1 MKAQAAKR
9 GADYNKE
16 SSAKRT
22 RSLRGW
28 REFRVKQSYLWMA
41 VAAGTVLMTG
51 CRNEEK
57 ATTPLPP
64 VTVTV
69 VEQSNGTNEVRYSG
83 NIMPRSQVNLA
94 FRIGGYVEKILT
106 TPGSGH
112 LIQEGDEVHRGEV
125 LVSLRQA
132 DYAAKVQEARA
143 QLSEAA
149 LNLNQANSQV
159 QEGEAALR
167 LAEANY
173 NRARNLFEK
182 QSLTRPDFDGAQA
195 QLDTVRSRMD
205 AARVLPK
212 LAHVK
217 SDAAQAMLHEAELA
231 MDDST
236 LKAPMSGVVLKRLVE
251 VGSLVG
257 PGSPAFAIADI
268 SSVKIVF
275 GAPDSLLSHLK
286 KGTAMTVTTE
296 SLPGKF
302 RGAVTLISPAA
313 DPRSRVFD
321 VELTVDNPGHRLKPG
336 MVASVQ
342 VPGQRPAESLPAI
355 PMAAIVQSKENPG
368 SITVFVVDQRDSRP
382 TAHSRSVKLGEPLG
396 NLITVAEGLRA
407 GERIIVQGATLVR
420 DGEPVEIVK

>member
-1 MKAQAAKR
+1 MKAQTAKR
-9 GADYNKE
+9 GADQNKE
-16 SSAKRT
+16 FAATCTRWSS
-22 RSLRGW
+22 SW
-28 REFRVKQSYLWMA
+28 RAFRAGRLSFYI
-41 VAAGTVLMTG
+41 AAGTVLMAG

-57 ATTPLPP
+57 AATALTP
-64 VTVTV
+64 VTVMV
-69 VEQSNGTNEVRYSG
+69 VEQSKRASEVRYSG
-83 NIMPRSQVNLA
+83 NIMPRSLVNLA
-94 FRIGGYVEKILT
+94 FRIGGYVEKVLT

-112 LIQEGDEVHRGEV
+112 LIQEGDDVHKGEV

-173 NRARNLFEK
+173 NRARTLFEK

-212 LAHVK
+212 LARVK

-231 MDDST
+231 LDDST
-236 LKAPMSGVVLKRLVE
+236 LKAPMNGVVLKRLVE

-275 GAPDSLLSHLK
+275 GAPDSLLPRLK

-296 SLPGKF
+296 AVPGKF
-302 RGAVTLISPAA
+302 RGVVTLISPAA
-313 DPRSRVFD
+313 DVRSRVFD

-336 MVASVQ
+336 MVASVE
-342 VPGQRPAESLPAI
+342 VPGERVVQPLPAI
-355 PMAAIVQSKENPG
+355 PMAAIVQSTENPG
-368 SITVFVVDQRDSRP
+368 SITVFVVDPRDSRP
-382 TAHSRSVKLGEPLG
+382 VAHSRSVKLGEPLG
-396 NLITVAEGLRA
+396 NLITVSEGLRA
-407 GERIIVQGATLVR
+407 GEHVIVQGATLVR